1 MVKATTNQ
9 KAVARGITQLSQ
21 SAKNIISSD
30 TSGYGARIFFN
41 ILL

>member
-21 SAKNIISSD
+21 SAKNIISSA
-30 TSGYGARIFFN
+30 GYGARIFFLN